1 LISCHLL
8 FDCQF
13 YDSSIIPSIPLFF
26 GIIGDKSFFYYA
38 RVFVGRRSTAIS
50 RRSYVEAGEREEAEE
65 EEEEKKDLRL
75 WGKGP
80 EKEAAKDD
88 VVEEEN

>member
-1 LISCHLL
+1 VSFTFRLSILRFVDNSI
-8 FDCQF
+8 
-13 YDSSIIPSIPLFF
+13 DSAFF

-80 EKEAAKDD
+80 EKEAVKDD
-88 VVEEEN
+88 DV